1 MKIYLISR
9 PDINFEE
16 IQTFLRDEYAVWDW
30 TEDVSNSENLVELAG
45 RICYMSFGKR
55 RNRKNCDF
63 IRNLINRKHDSVLEH
78 VSWSFIITGV
88 SRSFSHQLVRH
99 RIGFSFSQLSQQY
112 KGHRKAP
119 FLPPPLLSKH
129 PIAKKEWEKTIR
141 QISIAYNNILDIL
154 TSKKLE
160 NDLDFESKEI
170 DRALKS
176 AVRSILPNAT
186 ETKLYVSANAR
197 ALRHF
202 LKIRGAIKGD
212 YEMREF
218 AVELLQI
225 LKKEAPSIFSDFIIK
240 KLPDGSRTVIQN
252 DG

>member
-16 IQTFLRDEYAVWDW
+16 IQTFLKDEYVVWDW
-30 TEDVSNSENLVELAG
+30 AEDVSHSENLVELAG

-55 RNRKNCDF
+55 RNKKNYDF
-63 IRNLINRKHDSVLEH
+63 IRNLINKEHDSVLEH
-78 VSWSFIITGV
+78 ASWSFIITGV

-112 KGHRKAP
+112 KSHRKAP
-119 FLPPPLLSKH
+119 FLLPPLLSKY
-129 PIAKKEWEKTIR
+129 PSAKKEWEKIIR
-141 QISIAYNNILDIL
+141 QIGNAYNDILDIL
-154 TSKKLE
+154 TSKNLE
-160 NDLDFESKEI
+160 NDLELERKEI

-176 AVRSILPNAT
+176 AARSILPNAT
-186 ETKLYVSANAR
+186 ETKIFVSANAR

-202 LKIRGAIKGD
+202 LRIRGAIKGD

-218 AVELLQI
+218 AVELLKI

-240 KLPDGSRTVIQN
+240 KLPDGSRIVIQN